1 MSLLVCVRAYAL
13 WARSGGLKIVMITI
27 DTASSHPPSLL
38 PIIVDQPRENGRRQG
53 GHETKVV
60 SWVKLWAHSTPAQ
73 YTALL
78 AGSWS
83 PHKVSN
89 SDGTFSTSERVQVRP
104 TWLTVNAQGISLG
117 RLERSCNARL
127 SAIARLPVRSTKK
140 STEHRNGHLTPRT
153 YSPFLTHRG
162 IVGFR
167 QGPNRPAFAQKL
179 KGKVF

>member
-1 MSLLVCVRAYAL
+1 M
-13 WARSGGLKIVMITI
+13 
-27 DTASSHPPSLL
+27 
-38 PIIVDQPRENGRRQG
+38 
-53 GHETKVV
+53 
-60 SWVKLWAHSTPAQ
+60 KLWAHSTPAQ

-78 AGSWS
+78 SGSWS

-117 RLERSCNARL
+117 RLKRSCNPRL

-167 QGPNRPAFAQKL
+167 LGPNRPAFAQKL
-179 KGKVF
+179 KGKSFEGRWTKRWHSRGLDPPCPQWESCVHSAAVPRATRIVIVSISCTLPRRC